1 MLAAASQQWRHLPLQ
16 PLQPIV
22 IGMVIANQH
31 MPGPGANW
39 GTPCF
44 RPLFEGIVAGSIPDV
59 IWVDLAALARRYDL
73 DSQLAL
79 LTLPVP

>member
-1 MLAAASQQWRHLPLQ
+1 
-16 PLQPIV
+16 
-22 IGMVIANQH
+22 
-31 MPGPGANW
+31 
-39 GTPCF
+39 
-44 RPLFEGIVAGSIPDV
+44 LFEGIVAGSIPDV

>member
-1 MLAAASQQWRHLPLQ
+1 
-16 PLQPIV
+16 
-22 IGMVIANQH
+22 